1 MIIDED
7 DYLKHYGILRR
18 SGRYPWGS
26 GGNAEQNHRSFMG
39 MVKDFRAQG
48 MSEAEIARAFDI
60 STTDLRA
67 LKSIA
72 NNEIKA
78 ADMAMAYRLKYERG
92 MSNQAI
98 AEKMGLAG
106 ESSVRSLLAPAR
118 ENKADKLQATADM
131 LKQQIEDGGYL
142 DVGTGTEL
150 YLGISDTQ
158 LKTALAVLK
167 NDGYVIEKVQV
178 DQLGTKNKTVIR
190 VLAKEGTEYS
200 DIVKDL
206 DSIKSIAVKYDPD
219 TDTYI
224 SATPPK
230 TLDSKRVKVVY
241 DEDGGSNADGAIY
254 IRPGVEDLSLGGA
267 QYAQVRI
274 NVDDSHYLK
283 GMAIYK
289 DDMPAG
295 VDVIFNTNK
304 TNTGNKL
311 DAMKKLNRL
320 PEVGPDGKAVRDEKG
335 EVKYTNNV
343 DWENPFGATIKP
355 GGQRGVL
362 NVVNEEGDWDKWSK
376 NLASQMLSKQKPTL
390 AKEQLDKTYS
400 QKKSDLDEIMALT
413 NPAVKKRLLEAYAD
427 DVDSASVHLK
437 AAHMPR
443 QATKVILPVE
453 GYSPENR
460 KGLKDTEIY
469 APSFREGE
477 RVALVRYPHGGTF
490 EIPELTVT
498 HRNPVAKGLLKNA
511 KDAVGINARVAERMS
526 GADFDGDFVL
536 VIPNNAGKVQSKS
549 ALEGLKYFNPK
560 DSYPAYEGMKK
571 MTPKQKQTEMGKVSN
586 LITDMT
592 IRGANDH
599 EIAKAVRHS
608 MVVIDAEKHNLN
620 YKQSHID
627 NGIAS
632 LKAKYQGKSDA
643 GASTLISRTTSTI
656 HIPKVKNTF
665 KINPETGEKI
675 YTPAGES
682 YLKRKQLKVTDPK
695 TGRKVGAVDAQGRK
709 IYDPDDPGVEEFR
722 TTKTT
727 KGAATN
733 DAHTLSSGTRVEKVY
748 ADHSNRLKALGNQ
761 ARKTMVNTQTVPY
774 SPSAKKIYNNEVK
787 TLDAKLNVAL
797 KNAPRERQA
806 QVIANAIVKQK
817 RDANPEMDSD
827 EVKKISSRALATAR
841 ARTQASK
848 QLVDITDREW
858 EAIQAG
864 AVSNNKLTSILNN
877 TNLDRVKELATPRKN
892 PVMTDQKQQRAR
904 QLLASGRTS
913 AEVADIL
920 GVAVS
925 TLNSSME

>member
-98 AEKMGLAG
+98 AERMGLAG

-118 ENKADKLQATADM
+118 ENRADKLQATADM

-142 DVGTGTEL
+142 DVGSGTEL

-167 NDGYVIEKVQV
+167 NDGYVVEKVQV
-178 DQLGTKNKTVIR
+178 DQVGTQNKTLIK
-190 VLAKEGTEYS
+190 VLAKEGTEYR
-200 DIVKDL
+200 DIVTDI

-219 TDTYI
+219 TETYI
-224 SATPPK
+224 SATQPK

-241 DEDGGSNADGAIY
+241 DEDGGSNADGTIY

-274 NVDDSHYLK
+274 NVDDTHYLK
-283 GMAIYK
+283 GMAVYK

-304 TNTGNKL
+304 TSTGNKL

-335 EVKYTNNV
+335 EVKYTNKV

-362 NVVNEEGDWDKWSK
+362 NVVNEEGDWGDWSN

-390 AKEQLDKTYS
+390 AKEQLDKIYS
-400 QKKSDLDEIMALT
+400 RKKEDLDKIMALT

-437 AAHMPR
+437 AAAMPR
-443 QATKVILPVE
+443 QSTQVILPVN
-453 GYSPENR
+453 S
-460 KGLKDTEIY
+460 LKNTEVY
-469 APSFREGE
+469 APNYRDGE
-477 RVALVRYPHGGTF
+477 RVALIRYPHGGTF
-490 EIPELTVT
+490 EIPELTVNN
-498 HRNPVAKGLLKNA
+498 RNREAKSLLKNA
-511 KDAVGINARVAERMS
+511 KDAVGINAKVAERMS

-536 VIPNNAGKVQSKS
+536 VIPNNSGKVKSKP
-549 ALEGLKYFNPK
+549 ALEGLKHFNPK
-560 DSYPAYEGMKK
+560 DVYPAYEGMKR

-627 NGIAS
+627 NGIAQ
-632 LKAKYQGKSDA
+632 LKAKYQGRSDA
-643 GASTLISRTTSTI
+643 GASTLISRTTSTLR
-656 HIPKVKNTF
+656 IPEVKNTF

-675 YTPAGES
+675 YTPTGKG
-682 YLKRKQLKVTDPK
+682 YTQQKVNKK
-695 TGRKVGAVDAQGRK
+695 TGEVTETFV
-709 IYDPDDPGVEEFR
+709 PR

-727 KGAATN
+727 KGAATSN
-733 DAHTLSSGTRVEKVY
+733 AHTLSSGTAIEKVY

-761 ARKTMVNTQTVPY
+761 ARKTMVNTKTIPY
-774 SPSAKKIYNNEVK
+774 SPSAKKIYSNEVK

-817 RDANPEMDSD
+817 RDANPEMDND
-827 EVKKISSRALATAR
+827 ELKKISSRALATAR
-841 ARTQASK
+841 ARTQAGK

-877 TNLDRVKELATPRKN
+877 SNLERVKELATPRQN

>member
-118 ENKADKLQATADM
+118 EKRADKLQATVDI

-142 DVGTGTEL
+142 DVGSGTEL

-178 DQLGTKNKTVIR
+178 DQLGTKNKTLIR

-219 TDTYI
+219 TETYI

-274 NVDDSHYLK
+274 NVDNTHYLK
-283 GMAIYK
+283 GMAVYK

-304 TNTGNKL
+304 TSTGNKL
-311 DAMKKLNRL
+311 DAMKKLNLL
-320 PEVGPDGKAVRDEKG
+320 PEVGSDGKAVRDENG
-335 EVKYTNNV
+335 DVKYTNKV

-376 NLASQMLSKQKPTL
+376 NLSSQMLAKQKPTL

-400 QKKSDLDEIMALT
+400 RKKADLDEIMALT

-437 AAHMPR
+437 AAAMPR

-536 VIPNNAGKVQSKS
+536 VIPNNSGKVKSKP
-549 ALEGLKYFNPK
+549 ALEGLKNFNPK
-560 DSYPAYEGMKK
+560 EAYAAYEGMKR

-620 YKQSHID
+620 YKQSYID
-627 NGIAS
+627 NSIAS

-643 GASTLISRTTSTI
+643 GASTLISRTSSTLR
-656 HIPKVKNTF
+656 IPRVKNTF

-675 YTPAGES
+675 YTPTGEG
-682 YLKRKQLKVTDPK
+682 YTERKVNKK
-695 TGRKVGAVDAQGRK
+695 TGEVTETFV
-709 IYDPDDPGVEEFR
+709 PR

-733 DAHTLSSGTRVEKVY
+733 DAHTLSSGTPVEKVY

-774 SPSAKKIYNNEVK
+774 SPSAKKVYSNEVK

-817 RDANPEMDSD
+817 RDANPDMDSD

>member
-118 ENKADKLQATADM
+118 ENRADKLQATADM

-142 DVGTGTEL
+142 DVGSGTEL

-167 NDGYVIEKVQV
+167 NDGYEVINVQV
-178 DQLGTKNKTVIR
+178 DQIGTQNKTLIK
-190 VLAKEGTEYS
+190 VLAKEGTEYRDVVT
-200 DIVKDL
+200 DI
-206 DSIKSIAVKYDPD
+206 DSIKSVAVKYDPD

-224 SATPPK
+224 SASPPK

-241 DEDGGSNADGAIY
+241 DEDGGSNADGTIY
-254 IRPGVEDLSLGGA
+254 IRPGVDDLSLGGA

-274 NVDDSHYLK
+274 NVDDTHYLK
-283 GMAIYK
+283 GMAVYK

-304 TNTGNKL
+304 SNTGNKL

-320 PEVGPDGKAVRDEKG
+320 PEVDSDGKAVRDEKG
-335 EVKYTNNV
+335 EVKYTNKV

-400 QKKSDLDEIMALT
+400 RKKAELDEIMALT
-413 NPAVKKRLLEAYAD
+413 NPAVKKRLLEAYSD

-437 AAHMPR
+437 AAAMDR
-443 QATKVILPVE
+443 QATKVLLPVE
-453 GYSPENR
+453 GYSSTNR

-498 HRNPVAKGLLKNA
+498 HRNPLAKGLLKNA
-511 KDAVGINARVAERMS
+511 KDAVGINARVAERLS
-526 GADFDGDFVL
+526 GADFDGDTVL
-536 VIPNNAGKVQSKS
+536 VIPNNSGKVKSKP
-549 ALEGLKYFNPK
+549 ALEGLKNFDPK
-560 DSYPAYEGMKK
+560 AAYPAYEGMKK
-571 MTPKQKQTEMGKVSN
+571 MTPRQKQTEMGKVSN

-627 NGIAS
+627 NGIAQ

-643 GASTLISRTTSTI
+643 GASTLISRTTSTVR
-656 HIPKVKNTF
+656 IPKVKNTY
-665 KINPETGEKI
+665 KINPDTGEKI
-675 YTPAGES
+675 YTPTGEG
-682 YLKRKQLKVTDPK
+682 YTKRKVNKK
-695 TGRKVGAVDAQGRK
+695 TGVVTETPELK
-709 IYDPDDPGVEEFR
+709 

-733 DAHTLSSGTRVEKVY
+733 DAHTLSSGTPIEKVY

-761 ARKTMVNTQTVPY
+761 ARKTMVNTQTIPY
-774 SPSAKKIYNNEVK
+774 SPSAKKIYSNEVK

-817 RDANPEMDSD
+817 RDANPEMDND

-848 QLVDITDREW
+848 QLIDITDREW

-877 TNLDRVKELATPRKN
+877 TNLERVKELATPRQN

-920 GVAVS
+920 GVPVS
-925 TLNSSME
+925 TLNSSMK

>member
-7 DYLKHYGILRR
+7 DYLLHYGILRR

-48 MSEAEIARAFDI
+48 MSEAEIAKAFDI

-118 ENKADKLQATADM
+118 ENRADKLQATADM

-142 DVGTGTEL
+142 DVGSGTEL

-167 NDGYVIEKVQV
+167 NDGYEVINVQV
-178 DQLGTKNKTVIR
+178 DQVGTQNKTLIK
-190 VLAKEGTEYS
+190 VLAKEGTEYRDVVT
-200 DIVKDL
+200 DI

-219 TDTYI
+219 TESYI
-224 SATPPK
+224 SATQPK
-230 TLDSKRVKVVY
+230 TLDSKRVQVVY
-241 DEDGGSNADGAIY
+241 DEDGGSNADGTIY
-254 IRPGVEDLSLGGA
+254 IRPGVDDLSLGGA

-274 NVDDSHYLK
+274 NVDDTHYLK
-283 GMAIYK
+283 GMAVYK

-304 TNTGNKL
+304 TSTGNKL

-320 PEVGPDGKAVRDEKG
+320 PEVDSDGKAVRDEKG
-335 EVKYTNNV
+335 EVKYTNKV

-400 QKKSDLDEIMALT
+400 RKKSELDEIMELT
-413 NPAVKKRLLEAYAD
+413 NPAVKKRLLEAYSD

-437 AAHMPR
+437 AAAMPR

-498 HRNPVAKGLLKNA
+498 HRNPLAKGLLKNA
-511 KDAVGINARVAERMS
+511 KDAVGINARVAERLS
-526 GADFDGDFVL
+526 GADFDGDTVL
-536 VIPNNAGKVQSKS
+536 VIPNNSGKVKSKP
-549 ALEGLKYFNPK
+549 ALEGLKNFDPK
-560 DSYPAYEGMKK
+560 TAYPAYEGMKK

-620 YKQSHID
+620 YKQSHVD

-643 GASTLISRTTSTI
+643 GASTLISRTTSTL

-665 KINPETGEKI
+665 KINPDTGEKI
-675 YTPAGES
+675 YTPTGEG
-682 YLKRKQLKVTDPK
+682 YTQRKVNKK
-695 TGRKVGAVDAQGRK
+695 TGEVTETFV
-709 IYDPDDPGVEEFR
+709 PR

-733 DAHTLSSGTRVEKVY
+733 DAHTLSSGTPVEKVY

-761 ARKTMVNTQTVPY
+761 ARKTMVNTQTIPY
-774 SPSAKKIYNNEVK
+774 SPSAKKIYASEVK

-817 RDANPEMDSD
+817 RDANPEMDND

-892 PVMTDQKQQRAR
+892 PVMTDQKQQRAK

>member
-26 GGNAEQNHRSFMG
+26 GGSAEQNHRSFMG

-142 DVGTGTEL
+142 DVGSGTEL

-178 DQLGTKNKTVIR
+178 DQVGTQNKTVIK

-200 DIVKDL
+200 DIVQDL

-219 TDTYI
+219 TESYI
-224 SATPPK
+224 SATKPK
-230 TLDSKRVKVVY
+230 TLDSKRVQVVY
-241 DEDGGSNADGAIY
+241 DEDGGSNADGTIY

-283 GMAIYK
+283 GMAVYK

-304 TNTGNKL
+304 TSTGNKL
-311 DAMKKLNRL
+311 DAMKKMNLQ
-320 PEVGPDGKAVRDEKG
+320 PELDANGKAVRDEKG
-335 EVKYTNNV
+335 EVKYTNEV

-400 QKKSDLDEIMALT
+400 QKKSDLDEIMTLT
-413 NPAVKKRLLEAYAD
+413 NPAVKKRLLEAYSD

-437 AAHMPR
+437 AAAMPR
-443 QATKVILPVE
+443 QATKVLLPVE

-498 HRNPVAKGLLKNA
+498 HRNPLAKGLLKNA
-511 KDAVGINARVAERMS
+511 KDAVGINARVAERLS
-526 GADFDGDFVL
+526 GADFDGDTVL
-536 VIPNNAGKVQSKS
+536 VIPNNSGKVKSKP
-549 ALEGLKYFNPK
+549 ALEGLKNFDPK
-560 DSYPAYEGMKK
+560 TAYPAYEGMKK

-643 GASTLISRTTSTI
+643 GASTLISRTTSEYQA
-656 HIPKVKNTF
+656 PQVKATY
-665 KINPETGEKI
+665 KIDPDTGKKI
-675 YTPAGES
+675 YTETGKS
-682 YLKRKQLKVTDPK
+682 YTKRKQLKVVDPK
-695 TGRKVGAVDAQGRK
+695 TGKKVGAVDSQGRK
-709 IYDPDDPGVEEFR
+709 VYDPDDPGVTIFN

-727 KGAATN
+727 KGAATD
-733 DAHTLSSGTRVEKVY
+733 DAHTLSSGTPIEKVY

-774 SPSAKKIYNNEVK
+774 SPSAKKIYASEVK

-817 RDANPEMDSD
+817 RDANPDMDND
-827 EVKKISSRALATAR
+827 ELKKISSRALATAR
-841 ARTQASK
+841 ARTQAGK

-858 EAIQAG
+858 EAVQAG
-864 AVSNNKLTSILNN
+864 AISNNKLTKILNN
-877 TNLDRVKELATPRKN
+877 SNLERVKELATPRQN
-892 PVMTDQKQQRAR
+892 SVMTDQKQQRAR

>member
-142 DVGTGTEL
+142 DVGAGTEL

-167 NDGYVIEKVQV
+167 NEGYVVEKVQV
-178 DQLGTKNKTVIR
+178 DQVGTQNKTSIR
-190 VLAKEGTEYS
+190 VLAKEGTEYR
-200 DIVKDL
+200 DIVTDI
-206 DSIKSIAVKYDPD
+206 DSIKSVAVKYDPD
-219 TDTYI
+219 TDSYI

-230 TLDSKRVKVVY
+230 TLDSKRVQVVY

-274 NVDDSHYLK
+274 NVDDTHYLK
-283 GMAIYK
+283 GMAVYK

-304 TNTGNKL
+304 TSTGNKL

-320 PEVGPDGKAVRDEKG
+320 PEVDSEGKAVRDEKG

-376 NLASQMLSKQKPTL
+376 NLSSQMLAKQKPTL

-400 QKKSDLDEIMALT
+400 RKKEDLDKIMALT
-413 NPAVKKRLLEAYAD
+413 NPAVKKRLLEAYSD

-437 AAHMPR
+437 AAAMPR

-536 VIPNNAGKVQSKS
+536 VIPNNSGKVQSKP
-549 ALEGLKYFNPK
+549 ALEGLKNFDPK
-560 DSYPAYEGMKK
+560 TSYPAYEGMKK

-627 NGIAS
+627 NGIAQ
-632 LKAKYQGKSDA
+632 LKAKYQGRSDA
-643 GASTLISRTTSTI
+643 GASTLISRTTSETQI
-656 HIPKVKNTF
+656 RRVKNTY
-665 KINPETGEKI
+665 KIDPDTGEKV
-675 YTPAGES
+675 YTPTGES
-682 YLKRKQLKVTDPK
+682 YIKRKQLKVTDPK

-733 DAHTLSSGTRVEKVY
+733 NAHTLSSGTPVEKVY

-817 RDANPEMDSD
+817 RDANPDMGND

-841 ARTQASK
+841 ARTQAGK

-892 PVMTDQKQQRAR
+892 PVMTDQKMQRAK

>member
-7 DYLKHYGILRR
+7 DYLLHYGMLRR

-39 MVKDFRAQG
+39 MVKDFRAEG
-48 MSEAEIARAFDI
+48 MSEAEIAKAFDI

-118 ENKADKLQATADM
+118 ENRADKLQATADM

-142 DVGTGTEL
+142 DVGSGTEL

-167 NDGYVIEKVQV
+167 NDGYEVINVQV
-178 DQLGTKNKTVIR
+178 DQIGTQNKTVIK
-190 VLAKEGTEYS
+190 VLAKEGTEYRDVVT
-200 DIVKDL
+200 DI
-206 DSIKSIAVKYDPD
+206 DSIKSVAVKYDSD
-219 TDTYI
+219 TDAYI
-224 SATPPK
+224 SATQPK
-230 TLDSKRVKVVY
+230 TLDSKRVQVVY

-283 GMAIYK
+283 GVVVYK

-311 DAMKKLNRL
+311 DAMKKMNLQ
-320 PEVGPDGKAVRDEKG
+320 PEVDANGKAVRDEKG
-335 EVKYTNNV
+335 EVKYTNNI
-343 DWENPFGATIKP
+343 DWDNPFGSTIKP

-362 NVVNEEGDWDKWSK
+362 NVVYEEGDWDNWSK

-400 QKKSDLDEIMALT
+400 RKKSELDEIMELT
-413 NPAVKKRLLEAYAD
+413 NPAVKKRLLEAYSD

-437 AAHMPR
+437 AAAMPR

-498 HRNPVAKGLLKNA
+498 HRNPLAKGLLKNA
-511 KDAVGINARVAERMS
+511 KDAVGINARVAERLS
-526 GADFDGDFVL
+526 GADFDGDTVL
-536 VIPNNAGKVQSKS
+536 VIPNNSGKVKSKP
-549 ALEGLKYFNPK
+549 ALDGLKNFDPK
-560 DSYPAYEGMKK
+560 ASYPAYEGMKK

-627 NGIAS
+627 NSIAQ

-643 GASTLISRTTSTI
+643 GASTLISRTTSEEQI
-656 HIPKVKNTF
+656 RRVKNTY
-665 KINPETGEKI
+665 KINPDTGEKV
-675 YTPAGES
+675 YTPTGES
-682 YLKRKQLKVTDPK
+682 YIKRRQLKVTDPK
-695 TGRKVGAVDAQGRK
+695 TGRKVGAVDAKGRK
-709 IYDPDDPGVEEFR
+709 VYDPDDPGTEVFR

-727 KGAATN
+727 KGAATSN
-733 DAHTLSSGTRVEKVY
+733 AHTLSSGTPIEKVY
-748 ADHSNRLKALGNQ
+748 ADHSNRLKALGNE
-761 ARKTMVNTQTVPY
+761 ARKTMVNTKTTPY
-774 SPSAKKIYNNEVK
+774 SPTAKKIYANEVK

-806 QVIANAIVKQK
+806 QVVANAIVRQK
-817 RDANPEMDSD
+817 KDANPDMTNE
-827 EVKKISSRALATAR
+827 EIKKISSRALATAR
-841 ARTQASK
+841 ARTQAGK

-877 TNLDRVKELATPRKN
+877 TNIDRVKELATPRKN